1 MTNDLIKVIA
11 GVDTHADT
19 HHVALI
25 SQHGTHLADEK
36 FVATGSG
43 YRAIIGYITQF
54 GPVIAV
60 GIEGTG
66 SYGAGLARVLA
77 IEGFEIVEVNRTN
90 RQSRRLRGKSDPLD
104 AYQAAEAVLAG
115 RGTSTPKTRDGYV
128 EALRVLR
135 TARTSAIKA
144 RTAVLTQ
151 ISGILVSAPEAIRAK
166 YRGQTTPAR
175 LKAMAA
181 LRPDSDTADPAVA
194 TAITLKRL
202 ARRHQHLTTEIE
214 DCDTDLARIISEN
227 APALTH
233 VTGVGTAVA
242 SQLLVTIGDN
252 PERLGSEAQFA
263 ALAGVAPI
271 PASSGKTTR
280 HRLSRGGDRAANS
293 AIHHIVLARMSTD
306 QRTKDYVAKR
316 TKDGKT
322 KREIMLP
329 QTLRRPRNLSG
340 PTKPPARSRHE
351 RPATTAAGASHHPG
365 CSRPA
370 FQRLAHSHL
379 AHRTRHL
386 PGTCQP
392 LPHMAGRTTPNQ
404 RLTTIGA
411 SFRAIA
417 F

>member
-1 MTNDLIKVIA
+1 MTNDLIRVIA

-77 IEGFEIVEVNRTN
+77 IEGFEVVEVNRTN

-104 AYQAAEAVLAG
+104 AYQAAESVLAG
-115 RGTSTPKTRDGYV
+115 RGTSTPKARDGYV

-135 TARTSAIKA
+135 TARTSAIKD

-151 ISGILVSAPEAIRAK
+151 ISGILVAAPEAIRAK
-166 YRGQTTPAR
+166 YRAQTTPAR

-202 ARRHQHLTTEIE
+202 ARRHQHLTTETE

-233 VTGVGTAVA
+233 VTGVGTAV

-280 HRLSRGGDRAANS
+280 HRLSRGGDRAANA
-293 AIHHIVLARMSTD
+293 AIHHIVLARMCTD

-316 TKDGKT
+316 TKDGKS
-322 KREIMLP
+322 KREIMRCLKRYVAREIYRVLQNP
-329 QTLRRPRNLSG
+329 RPAPATNDLRPR
-340 PTKPPARSRHE
+340 
-351 RPATTAAGASHHPG
+351 
-365 CSRPA
+365 
-370 FQRLAHSHL
+370 RLALHITQAAAAQHFSVWPTAISRIERGTSREHDL
-379 AHRTRHL
+379 ASRYRVWLDEQSQTS
-386 PGTCQP
+386 
-392 LPHMAGRTTPNQ
+392 A
-404 RLTTIGA
+404 
-411 SFRAIA
+411 
-417 F
+417 